1 LCENILGEDSSIRF
15 AGIANHLGVMLA
27 SSYRPGL
34 VPLMT
39 KEETRQYALEAVTR
53 ALLRETFQSKIGRL
67 RYAIGVY
74 EKLIRATVAVSS
86 GSHHSFYLLL
96 SFDTGSDAAGI
107 IETKILHIVKNAET
121 EWEHVRSYAGLEN
134 SAELRNPKI
143 IEAINAAS
151 LSTLPPP
158 QVIDVPAA
166 FGWYRLQYVRYST
179 SEAKAMSHPLR
190 MKSYLEPVPQIH
202 PFYFPAQFL
211 QDKAFLE

>member
-1 LCENILGEDSSIRF
+1 MRLLDAISQGWKQVAGLEITEINAHTIKTGRIALVNSLKRDKEKKLWKLCENILGEDSSIRF

-86 GSHHSFYLLL
+86 GSHHGFYLLL

-107 IETKILHIVKNAET
+107 IESKILHIVKNVET
-121 EWEHVRSYAGLEN
+121 E
-134 SAELRNPKI
+134 
-143 IEAINAAS
+143 
-151 LSTLPPP
+151 
-158 QVIDVPAA
+158 
-166 FGWYRLQYVRYST
+166 
-179 SEAKAMSHPLR
+179 
-190 MKSYLEPVPQIH
+190 
-202 PFYFPAQFL
+202 
-211 QDKAFLE
+211 